1 MHPVYRGTPRQY
13 GGGLGSMF
21 KSLMKTVIPM
31 VKPQLQSAA
40 KILKQEGIKQGV
52 GAIQDLVEKGHTPK
66 QVLKRRAQNL
76 GKALVKRI
84 KTPTLRENNHST
96 PKARAIQLKTHNLRS
111 RNRRRRNRKLHLARK
126 VSKSRPLD
134 IFD

>member
-1 MHPVYRGTPRQY
+1 MHPVYRGTPRQF

-31 VKPQLQSAA
+31 VKPQLQSAV
-40 KILKQEGIKQGV
+40 KVLKQEGIKQGV
-52 GAIQDLVEKGHTPK
+52 GALQDLVEKGHSPK
-66 QVLKRRAQNL
+66 QVLKRRAQSL

-84 KTPTLRENNHST
+84 KTPSTHKPTHSSSR
-96 PKARAIQLKTHNLRS
+96 PRS
-111 RNRRRRNRKLHLARK
+111 KRLTSRRRRLRPRRKT
-126 VSKSRPLD
+126 SRPLD